1 MSLSPSPDNGVFHQ
15 PMAVMVNPV
24 QHFPG
29 LCGVLSGSAAGLE
42 TDDIEEDIAAE
53 QETIIEP
60 STGLKTM
67 NTGSMDAPDLA
78 KLQETLMEASKGVT
92 DGTDAEYKR

>member
-1 MSLSPSPDNGVFHQ
+1 
-15 PMAVMVNPV
+15 MAAMVNPV
-24 QHFPG
+24 QCFPG

-42 TDDIEEDIAAE
+42 MDDIEEDVAAE

-60 STGLKTM
+60 STGLEMM
-67 NTGSMDAPDLA
+67 NTGSINAPDFA